1 LADPQFIARQSIVE
15 VAHRDYPT
23 LKMQNVVPKLSA
35 TPGAIRWPG
44 PTLGEHN
51 VEVFGELLGL
61 NEETLADLRTKG
73 IV

>member
-1 LADPQFIARQSIVE
+1 MLLVTSAFHMSRARLLFERAGLRVTPFP
-15 VAHRDYPT
+15 VA
-23 LKMQNVVPKLSA
+23 
-35 TPGAIRWPG
+35 PGAVRWPG

-51 VEVFGELLGL
+51 VEVFGGLLGL